1 MQKLDQLT
9 VVPNRPQGGERLLI
23 RGLTMNTAMLILAAT
38 VLGIIGQLMLK
49 QGMTAMGPLSVSLP
63 SVPTII
69 WRMITS
75 PMVIGGLA
83 IYGFGTFFWLI
94 TLSRLELSYV
104 YPFISLNQVIVFLI
118 AWVILREEVSP
129 MRALGVAIICAGML
143 LVARS

>member
-1 MQKLDQLT
+1 MQKLDRLAVAPAQK
-9 VVPNRPQGGERLLI
+9 PGSERSFM
-23 RGLTMNTAMLILAAT
+23 RGLSMSTMMLILAAT

-63 SVPTII
+63 GVPTII

-94 TLSRLELSYV
+94 TLSRLELSFV

-129 MRALGVAIICAGML
+129 MRAMGVAVICAGML